1 MSEEVKDMNSGIA
14 GKQTGKYFLI
24 LKQNTKL
31 NAAKPDRD
39 VSISKVLNLY

>member
-1 MSEEVKDMNSGIA
+1 VKDVSSGIA
-14 GKQTGKYFLI
+14 GKQTGKYSI
-24 LKQNTKL
+24 QKQNTKL